1 MKQLLLAISLLL
13 GWNTLALA
21 EVDVQI
27 DHAWVREAPP
37 GARMMAAYMTLI
49 NRGKEDIT
57 LADVNSPA
65 FRMVMLHKSVM
76 VDGMARM
83 SHVDELVI
91 PAGASVALE
100 PGSFHLMMP
109 APDTRLVSGDK
120 VEFILEFTDDS
131 QVRVQA
137 EVRKAP

>member
-1 MKQLLLAISLLL
+1 MKHLLLALLL

-21 EVDVQI
+21 DSAIQVDN
-27 DHAWVREAPP
+27 AWVREAPP

-49 NRGKEDIT
+49 NNGETDQA
-57 LADVNSPA
+57 LADVSSPA
-65 FRMVMLHKSVM
+65 FRMVMLHKSVL

-83 SHVDELVI
+83 AHVDELVI

-100 PGSFHLMMP
+100 PGSYHLMMP
-109 APDTRLVSGDK
+109 APETRLISGDK
-120 VEFILEFTDDS
+120 VEFILELANGK
-131 QVRVQA
+131 QLRVQA

>member
-1 MKQLLLAISLLL
+1 MKQLLLAILLC
-13 GWNTLALA
+13 WNTLALA
-21 EVDVQI
+21 EVDVQV

-49 NRGKEDIT
+49 NRGEEDIT
-57 LADVNSPA
+57 LVDVNSPA
-65 FRMVMLHKSVM
+65 FRMVMLHKSAM

-83 SHVDELVI
+83 SHVDKLDI

-100 PGSFHLMMP
+100 PGSYHLMMP

-120 VEFILEFTDDS
+120 VEFILEFADES
-131 QVRVQA
+131 QLRVEA

>member
-1 MKQLLLAISLLL
+1 MKQLLLVILLA
-13 GWNTLALA
+13 WNTLALA
-21 EVDVQI
+21 EVDVQV

-49 NRGKEDIT
+49 NRGEEDIT
-57 LADVNSPA
+57 LVDVSSPA
-65 FRMVMLHKSVM
+65 FSMVMLHKSVM

-83 SHVDELVI
+83 SHVDELPI

-120 VEFILEFTDDS
+120 VEFILEFTGDERI
-131 QVRVQA
+131 RVEA